1 MNEVSTASLIDINS
15 NSQGMPGGQAST
27 MADYVDRYVAKPWL
41 SQNVRNA
48 LLYLVENNPSY
59 SHLEWGDRLTA
70 HLRDN
75 GAGPPIARANLDL
88 SAMMRGCGQSRLFLT
103 VGSPRV
109 VGSPEVCSRLF
120 PKPGMTGRAGHAW
133 YEWQSRGALHTH
145 TMHCLSPRRGS
156 TLNAKESDIPLVA

>member
-1 MNEVSTASLIDINS
+1 
-15 NSQGMPGGQAST
+15 MPGGQAST

-88 SAMMRGCGQSRLFLT
+88 SEMMRECGQSRLLLT

-120 PKPGMTGRAGHAW
+120 PKPGMTGRAGKARHNYSWRFFQFDWLEKFRIHQTRSA
-133 YEWQSRGALHTH
+133 S
-145 TMHCLSPRRGS
+145 
-156 TLNAKESDIPLVA
+156 NAKDSDIPPRCMSRIL